1 MIDRIHSSIEEQE
14 IKLLD
19 HDHRRELNSE
29 EVEALKAHTSFPKSM
44 DDHWVCYTH
53 NDRSYFIRSWTKMIA
68 FFIDYEEDVKNDCWT
83 GYVFRGPA
91 FNPEFEGEKFQKFV
105 TNMLNGILSR
115 T

>member
-1 MIDRIHSSIEEQE
+1 MIERIHSSIEEQE

-19 HDHRRELNSE
+19 HDHRRELNIE
-29 EVEALKAHTSFPKSM
+29 EVEALKAFTSFPESM
-44 DDHWVCYTH
+44 DDHWICYTH

-91 FNPEFEGEKFQKFV
+91 FNPEFERERFQKFV